1 MVELDRATSEKCNTV
16 QFETHLKVRQAE
28 LDLPIQTSGPH
39 QGRVQRVRPVGGHQ
53 HFDVASR
60 VETIQLIDELQHGPL
75 DLVVSTGAVI
85 KTSTWA
91 GSEGYT
97 LTLRIDF
104 SSRWIKRTAAR
115 QWMFFFLSNKTNLQ

>member
-85 KTSTWA
+85 KTSTWQVQRVTRSEWISLHA
-91 GSEGYT
+91 GLKGLLHVSGC
-97 LTLRIDF
+97 F
-104 SSRWIKRTAAR
+104 S
-115 QWMFFFLSNKTNLQ
+115 FLSNETNLQ

>member
-1 MVELDRATSEKCNTV
+1 MVELDRATSEKRNTV

-85 KTSTWA
+85 KTSTWQVQRVTRSHSERISLHA
-91 GSEGYT
+91 GLKG
-97 LTLRIDF
+97 
-104 SSRWIKRTAAR
+104 R
-115 QWMFFFLSNKTNLQ
+115 QWMFLSNKTNLQ